1 MFSMS
6 SKFSERFWAWL
17 FHCRVRATSLMGLS
31 GLRAAGFTTVQK
43 TAEDEELDVTG

>member
-1 MFSMS
+1 MFYMS
-6 SKFSERFWAWL
+6 SKFSERFWL
-17 FHCRVRATSLMGLS
+17 FHCRVRATSLLGLS